1 MARRRFKATTLVTK
15 LVMLVAGTLLTG
27 LLAILFTRLFG
38 QYVTPKVAVPV
49 GVGLAIALTL
59 WVTQLLKHPPLLLSK
74 TSPLIAGFCAALGV
88 HVARIWLT

>member
-1 MARRRFKATTLVTK
+1 MARRRFKATALVTK

-38 QYVTPKVAVPV
+38 RHVTPTVAVPV